1 MPERRRTFRCPFMA
15 GIKVTDLLTGEQISA
30 HTEDL
35 SAYGCFIE
43 TITPFA
49 VETKVRLQISH
60 DGQQLLAQGKVAYS
74 RPHAGMGIAFVSFE
88 PGCLTILDE
97 WLDEL
102 RTR

>member
-1 MPERRRTFRCPFMA
+1 MPERHRTLRCPFVA
-15 GIKVTDLLTGEQISA
+15 GVKVTDQLTGEQIAA
-30 HTEDL
+30 HTENL

-43 TITPFA
+43 TITPFSA
-49 VETKVRLQISH
+49 ETKVKLQISR
-60 DGQQLLAQGKVAYS
+60 DGQRLVAQGKVAYS